1 MRRRGSLSQYFIGL
15 SKPQKKRHAAIDDNV
30 RNHQASIKNIET
42 QLGKLTTPVNERLPP
57 RNQDQKSQH
66 HVTEIY
72 TEEEVHSEPFM
83 IHETT
88 TKKPDSYMEEEKP
101 ETKKMKIWIAF

>member
-1 MRRRGSLSQYFIGL
+1 MVIFT
-15 SKPQKKRHAAIDDNV
+15 K
-30 RNHQASIKNIET
+30 
-42 QLGKLTTPVNERLPP
+42 
-57 RNQDQKSQH
+57 
-66 HVTEIY
+66 
-72 TEEEVHSEPFM
+72 EEVHSEPFM